1 MAQPLRE
8 VAYRAVLNAA
18 YDPDGTS
25 LVHQYATAYP
35 MYSRSEGG
43 FTSSG
48 VIVVSAKS
56 SDSVGT
62 IKL

>member
-8 VAYRAVLNAA
+8 VAYRAVLNVA
-18 YDPDGTS
+18 YDPDGTN

-43 FTSSG
+43 
-48 VIVVSAKS
+48 VQLA
-56 SDSVGT
+56 VGR
-62 IKL
+62 L